1 MEKNIEMK
9 RKVLFKKFIPIAISC
24 VFGEPSKRIE
34 GTGRMEEE
42 FNNTGIFHKFGMA
55 MKEDDSGFKN
65 YTIAII
71 EDESGNLHEVLPS
84 NMKFIKSEEHIG
96 IEYSKEAVENW
107 VQKLMEDR
115 NANLESYQLSGLV
128 RYILNKL

>member
-9 RKVLFKKFIPIAISC
+9 RKVLFKKFVPNEKHPNRRFVI
-24 VFGEPSKRIE
+24 
-34 GTGRMEEE
+34 EEE
-42 FNNTGIFHKFGMA
+42 FSNPGTFHQFGLSME
-55 MKEDDSGFKN
+55 EDESGFTN

-71 EDESGNLHEVLPS
+71 EDESGNMHEVLPS

-128 RYILNKL
+128 RYILNKI

>member
-9 RKVLFKKFIPIAISC
+9 RKVLFKKWIPLQYAENAEGRKIPVS
-24 VFGEPSKRIE
+24 
-34 GTGRMEEE
+34 GTGRIERE
-42 FNNTGIFHKFGMA
+42 FNNTGTFHQFGMA
-55 MKEDDSGFKN
+55 MEEDESGFTN

-71 EDESGNLHEVLPS
+71 EDESGNLHKVLPS

-107 VQKLMEDR
+107 IQKLREDR
-115 NANLESYQLSGLV
+115 NTNLESYQLSGLV
-128 RYILNKL
+128 RYILNKI